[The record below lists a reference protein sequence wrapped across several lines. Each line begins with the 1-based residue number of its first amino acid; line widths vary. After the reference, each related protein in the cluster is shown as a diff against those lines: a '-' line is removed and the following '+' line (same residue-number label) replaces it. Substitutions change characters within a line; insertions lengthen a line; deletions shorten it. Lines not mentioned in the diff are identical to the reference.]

1 MNRVR
6 VLLAHDLMLVR
17 QGIRALLSAV
27 EDLEIVG
34 DVATANDAVLLAGK
48 LCPHVT
54 LIDQGMTES
63 LRAIRL
69 IKETLPTV
77 EVVVITDN
85 LDEMKAFQAI
95 EAGATGYVLKDIPVV
110 NLVGA
115 LHAVCNGRAFLHPE
129 ITRKLMGRL
138 GQLSRNQRDL
148 LRLEFDGLT
157 KRELDIITELSRGS
171 TDREIAVKLV
181 VTEGTVKTHLRHIL
195 HKLGAR
201 NRTQAVAHVLR
212 KHLIE

>member
-1 MNRVR
+1 MNTVR

-34 DVATANDAVLLAGK
+34 DVATANDAVLLVGK
-48 LCPHVT
+48 LHPHVA
-54 LIDQGMTES
+54 LIDQGMAES
-63 LRAIRL
+63 MRAIRL
-69 IKETLPTV
+69 IKETLSTV
-77 EVVVITDN
+77 EVVVITDH

-115 LHAVCNGRAFLHPE
+115 LRAVCNGRGFLHPE

-138 GQLSRNQRDL
+138 GQLARNQRDL

-171 TDREIAVKLV
+171 TDREIAAKLV

-212 KHLIE
+212 KRLID

>member
-1 MNRVR
+1 
-6 VLLAHDLMLVR
+6 MLVR

-48 LCPHVT
+48 LCPHVA
-54 LIDQGMTES
+54 LIDQGMIES

-115 LHAVCNGRAFLHPE
+115 LRAVCNGRAFLHPE

-138 GQLSRNQRDL
+138 GQLTRNQRDL

-171 TDREIAVKLV
+171 TDREIAAKLV

>member
-1 MNRVR
+1 M
-6 VLLAHDLMLVR
+6 LLAHDLMLVR

-48 LCPHVT
+48 LCPHVA

-69 IKETLPTV
+69 IKETLSTV
-77 EVVVITDN
+77 EVVVITDYI
-85 LDEMKAFQAI
+85 DEMKAFQAI

-115 LHAVCNGRAFLHPE
+115 LRAVCNGRAFLHPE
-129 ITRKLMGRL
+129 ITRKLMERL
-138 GQLSRNQRDL
+138 GELARNRRDF

-171 TDREIAVKLV
+171 TDREIAAKLV
-181 VTEGTVKTHLRHIL
+181 VTEGTVKTHMRHIL

>member
-48 LCPHVT
+48 LCPHVA

-115 LHAVCNGRAFLHPE
+115 LRAVCNGRAFVHPE

-138 GQLSRNQRDL
+138 GQLTRNQRDL

-171 TDREIAVKLV
+171 TDREIAAKLV

-212 KHLIE
+212 THLIE

>member
-1 MNRVR
+1 MNKVR

-27 EDLEIVG
+27 EDFEIVG
-34 DVATANDAVLLAGK
+34 DVATANDAVLLTGK
-48 LCPHVT
+48 LSPHVA
-54 LIDQGMTES
+54 LIDQGMAES
-63 LRAIRL
+63 LRAIRQ
-69 IKETLPTV
+69 IKETASTV
-77 EVVVITDN
+77 EVVVITDH

-115 LHAVCNGRAFLHPE
+115 LRAVCNGRAFLHPE

-138 GQLSRNQRDL
+138 GELARNHHDTM
-148 LRLEFDGLT
+148 RLKFDGLT
-157 KRELDIITELSRGS
+157 ARELDIIIELSKGS
-171 TDREIAVKLV
+171 TDREVAAKLV

-212 KHLIE
+212 KGIIE